1 MESSQF
7 GFFHSVIWVSDSLQ
21 GLIAHLFL
29 ALRYILLLDVPQF
42 IYLLTC
48 WGTFWLLPVLGSC
61 SEYLHAGLFVEIRF
75 HIINLV
81 ARLYG
86 KTTFTC
92 VETIKIFMDFENF
105 YMLRTWKNENRQTLE
120 SDKPWLT
127 FLIHHTKQHRLANY
141 FETSI
146 NT

>member
-1 MESSQF
+1 
-7 GFFHSVIWVSDSLQ
+7 
-21 GLIAHLFL
+21 
-29 ALRYILLLDVPQF
+29 
-42 IYLLTC
+42 
-48 WGTFWLLPVLGSC
+48 
-61 SEYLHAGLFVEIRF
+61 
-75 HIINLV
+75 
-81 ARLYG
+81 
-86 KTTFTC
+86 
-92 VETIKIFMDFENF
+92 MDFENF